1 MEVIIGVVIVIS
13 ALVVLTVLTL
23 YSRGK
28 INRLADQDFPNAR
41 DADKPVRNGE

>member
-1 MEVIIGVVIVIS
+1 MEAIIGVVIVIS
-13 ALVVLTVLTL
+13 ALVVLTILTV

-41 DADKPVRNGE
+41 DANKLSRDGE